1 MPILGSQGSGVK
13 IAPATPTVGTATV
26 TNATTVSLTF
36 TAPDSKLAITS
47 YTATSSPSIALTTSG
62 TTSPL
67 TVTGTFAASQ
77 TYTFTITATNSAG
90 TSSSS
95 SASNSVTPLSYT
107 LGGVGQGGGTIF
119 YDAGSTLSWGRY
131 LEVARTSTSPAW
143 PSPDTQSAWMEI
155 DTAVGL
161 HASNAIGQGRANTT
175 AILNAYPATTSN
187 SAYRCRNY
195 TGGGYSG
202 AATGWFLGSTE
213 EMRTL
218 AFRNGNYD
226 DVGSFIANNYD
237 TSNET
242 SINTYDIDGNFTGTA
257 ASAIDRKVT
266 AFYTSSRGQSFNQDK
281 QYGAYVR
288 PIRAF

>member
-1 MPILGSQGSGVK
+1 MPILGSQGSGTK
-13 IAPATPTVGTATV
+13 AAPTSPVVGTATV
-26 TNATTVSLTF
+26 TNSTTVSLTF
-36 TAPDSKLAITS
+36 TAPNSKLPITS
-47 YTATSSPSIALTTSG
+47 YTATSSPSIALTTTG

-77 TYTFTITATNSAG
+77 AYTFTITATNSAG

-107 LGGVGQGGGTIF
+107 LGGVGQGGGGTIF

-131 LEVARTSTSPAW
+131 LEVARTTTSPAW
-143 PSPDTQSAWMEI
+143 PSPDTTSAWMEI

-161 HASNAIGQGRANTT
+161 HTSTAIGQGRANTT
-175 AILNAYPATTSN
+175 AILNAYPATTGN

-202 AATGWFLGSTE
+202 ASTGWFLGSQE

-218 AFRNGNYD
+218 AQRYNNFGGVGTFLAQNYE
-226 DVGSFIANNYD
+226 

-242 SINTYDIDGNFTGTA
+242 TIIEDDIPR
-257 ASAIDRKVT
+257 ASAIDRRVT
-266 AFYTSSRGQSFNQDK
+266 AFYSSNISQSFNQDK
-281 QYGAYVR
+281 QFGAYVR

>member
-1 MPILGSQGSGVK
+1 MPILGSQGSGAK
-13 IAPATPTVGTATV
+13 GAPGVPTAGTATV

-36 TAPDSKLAITS
+36 TAPDSKLPITS

-77 TYTFTITATNSAG
+77 AYTFTITATNSAG

-143 PSPDTQSAWMEI
+143 ASPDTQSAWMEI

-161 HASNAIGQGRANTT
+161 HTSTAIGQGRANTT

-202 AATGWFLGSTE
+202 ASTGWFLGSTE

-226 DVGSFIANNYD
+226 DVGTFIAQNYD
-237 TSNET
+237 TSN
-242 SINTYDIDGNFTGTA
+242 
-257 ASAIDRKVT
+257 
-266 AFYTSSRGQSFNQDK
+266 
-281 QYGAYVR
+281 
-288 PIRAF
+288 